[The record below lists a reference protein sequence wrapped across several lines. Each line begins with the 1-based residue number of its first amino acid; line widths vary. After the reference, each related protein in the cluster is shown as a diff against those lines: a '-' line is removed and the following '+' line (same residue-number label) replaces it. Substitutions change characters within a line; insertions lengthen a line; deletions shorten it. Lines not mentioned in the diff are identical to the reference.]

1 MADANRTQ
9 YVSFSGGL
17 QAHLLD
23 CGWRSDSVVSL
34 QKVQAV
40 VRASNLAVPCP
51 MGGNSFSK
59 FTPQS
64 FKLDLSYSSL
74 DLVDEMLAFQ
84 NIFVS
89 AFWKAVPFAPSFKTK
104 TKKTKDKLEKK
115 KNIHVSY
122 LLDSTPRSLRCL
134 QRLEAR
140 WGAPRRCSTFP
151 RSRRNTRPRSA

>member
-1 MADANRTQ
+1 MQIARNTLAFQADCKHTCWTA
-9 YVSFSGGL
+9 VGGRIRWSRCKKCRLWSARPTL
-17 QAHLLD
+17 Q
-23 CGWRSDSVVSL
+23 C
-34 QKVQAV
+34 
-40 VRASNLAVPCP
+40 RAQWEETR
-51 MGGNSFSK
+51 FQK
-59 FTPQS
+59 FTLQS

-89 AFWKAVPFAPSFKTK
+89 AFWKAVPFAPSFNTK
-104 TKKTKDKLEKK
+104 THKKLKTSWKK

-122 LLDSTPRSLRCL
+122 VLDSTPRSPRCL
-134 QRLEAR
+134 QRLAAR